1 MRVPLPG
8 CLKVVMP
15 APGAHARHENAAEEE
30 RFSTNVTGRSTSRKT
45 AFYQQSMPRTQSA
58 TQLKVGL
65 LPE

>member
-30 RFSTNVTGRSTSRKT
+30 RSARMLPAAALREK
-45 AFYQQSMPRTQSA
+45 PRFISNRCRARNLQHN
-58 TQLKVGL
+58 
-65 LPE
+65 

>member
-15 APGAHARHENAAEEE
+15 APGAARET
-30 RFSTNVTGRSTSRKT
+30 RKRSRGRTIQDECYRPQHFEKT